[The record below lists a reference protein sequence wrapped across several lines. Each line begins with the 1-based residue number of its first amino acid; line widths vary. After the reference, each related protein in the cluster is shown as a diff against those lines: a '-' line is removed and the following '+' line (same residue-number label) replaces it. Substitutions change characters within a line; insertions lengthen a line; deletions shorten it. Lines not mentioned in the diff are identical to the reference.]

1 MNSNN
6 FIKDKKNILSLFKE
20 KKFSKVLKLGT
31 KLLKKKPN
39 DFDLLYVL
47 GFSSIDLQN
56 FIDAEKFFRKILSF
70 KKSADIF
77 YIYGNIQSKLKNYK
91 EATSSFENAINL
103 NPNFSEAYNNLGNVN
118 KLNNQI
124 QEAIKNYKKS
134 IDKKNDNITAY
145 FNLAVIFKEIKKY
158 KDSKNVYEKILEIDK
173 NNLTAKHD
181 LGAVNSILGNFEKA
195 REYFIEAISINNKN
209 FKSYKNYIEIT
220 KIIEGDHIFKS
231 LENISTE
238 DTNDQNKIDIFYSL
252 SKGYFDQQKNKLG
265 FQYLERGKNIKKKIS
280 NFKIN
285 RQKKIFSNIKVFF
298 ENYYSSEVDK
308 NIKIKNIPIFILGMP
323 RSGTTLIE
331 QILSSHS
338 KIHGA
343 GELIYLP
350 QIIDRVFTYDRSD
363 FNDTINKIR
372 YEYSEKLSK
381 LSNNQY
387 IIDKLP
393 LNFRWIGFIIK
404 AFPEA
409 KILHIDRNPMAVC
422 WSNYK
427 INFRDS
433 GMEFTLSQKDIAE
446 YYVLYK
452 EIMNYWNVKFKE
464 KIININYEKFVLD
477 HEKETKNILDKI
489 DLNWEDGLK
498 TFNTNERPVETASLL
513 QVRGK
518 IIKNTSENWKKYKD
532 YLEDMQNILRA
543 NNINF

>member
-231 LENISTE
+231 LENISAE

-350 QIIDRVFTYDRSD
+350 QIIDRVFTYNRSD

>member
-181 LGAVNSILGNFEKA
+181 LGALNSILGNFEKA

-231 LENISTE
+231 LENISAE
-238 DTNDQNKIDIFYSL
+238 DINDQNKIDIFYSL

>member
-20 KKFSKVLKLGT
+20 KKFSKVLKLGI

-77 YIYGNIQSKLKNYK
+77 YIYGNIQSRLKNYK
-91 EATSSFENAINL
+91 EAISSFENAINL

-118 KLNNQI
+118 KLNNQTE
-124 QEAIKNYKKS
+124 EAIKNYKRS

-181 LGAVNSILGNFEKA
+181 LGALNSILGNFEKA
-195 REYFIEAISINNKN
+195 REYFIQAISINNKN

-231 LENISTE
+231 LENILAE

-464 KIININYEKFVLD
+464 KIININYEKFVLN